1 MITKYH
7 LPISQIAQNF
17 RRPKNELILIYF
29 KYNRFM
35 NREIF
40 LCAINNILSG
50 TCKEDC
56 KFCTQSVRYHANIQR
71 YNYKS
76 IDTIVTEA
84 KQAKSNGALGYCL
97 VTAGKG
103 LDDKKVEFVAKSAIA
118 IKKEVDGLNLIA
130 CNGIASLEQLKFL
143 KEHGIDSY
151 NHNLES
157 SKAYYDTICSTH
169 SWEERYQT
177 CINVKEANL
186 QLCTGGIWGMGESV
200 EDRDELLKAI
210 VSLNPDSTP
219 LNFYIPNPALPI
231 KNRNITKDEALSVIK
246 KAREALG
253 EKKLLMVAGGREHI
267 FSGSE
272 KEMFEAGANSIVI
285 GDYLTTSGDEPN
297 RDISMLESIGYKV
310 ATSCNG

>member
-1 MITKYH
+1 MD
-7 LPISQIAQNF
+7 
-17 RRPKNELILIYF
+17 
-29 KYNRFM
+29 
-35 NREIF
+35 REIF

-50 TCKEDC
+50 TCREDC
-56 KFCTQSVRYHANIQR
+56 KFCTQSVRYHADIER

-76 IDTIVTEA
+76 IETIVKEA

-103 LDDKKVEFVAKSAIA
+103 LDDKKVEFVSRVAKA
-118 IKKEVDGLNLIA
+118 IKKEINDLNLIA
-130 CNGIASLEQLKFL
+130 CNGIASLEQLRYL
-143 KEHGIDSY
+143 KESGIDSY
-151 NHNLES
+151 NHNLET
-157 SKAYYDTICSTH
+157 SKRYYDTICTTH

-177 CINVKEANL
+177 CVNIKEAGL
-186 QLCTGGIWGMGESV
+186 MLCSGGIWGMGESK
-200 EDRDELLKAI
+200 EDRKELLRAI

-231 KNRNITKDEALSVIK
+231 KSRNITKDEALSVIRE
-246 KAREALG
+246 AREALG
-253 EKKLLMVAGGREHI
+253 KEKLLMVAGGREHL

-285 GDYLTTSGDEPN
+285 GDYLTTKGDKPLS
-297 RDISMLESIGYKV
+297 DITMLEEIGYKV